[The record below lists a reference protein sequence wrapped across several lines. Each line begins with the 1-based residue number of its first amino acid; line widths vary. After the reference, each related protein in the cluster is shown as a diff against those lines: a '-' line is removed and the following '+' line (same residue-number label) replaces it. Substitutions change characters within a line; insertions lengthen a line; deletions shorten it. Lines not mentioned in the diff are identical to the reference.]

1 VCWDLTEDPY
11 FRWGKLI
18 SDGTGEL
25 IKTKLHLQRLV
36 RGCKHEVPTRGDH
49 HVNDPTE
56 REIQELD
63 TMMRTSIH
71 ESNIPFKEWCF
82 VVEYMCLIDMM
93 TSYSTSNKS
102 KTIFEDVYG
111 FTPDVE
117 SLTVVGCFKDG

>member
-1 VCWDLTEDPY
+1 M
-11 FRWGKLI
+11 LI

-25 IKTKLHLQRLV
+25 IKTKLHLQYLD
-36 RGCKHEVPTRGDH
+36 RGCKHEVTVRGEH
-49 HVNDPTE
+49 HVNDPSE

-71 ESNIPFKEWCF
+71 ESNIPFKKWCF

-93 TSYSTSNKS
+93 TSYSTSDRS
-102 KTIFEDVYG
+102 KAIFEDVYG

-117 SLTVVGCFKDG
+117 FLSVVGRLPSCGD